1 MAKRLFSFIL
11 SLLMVLSIVPLSV
24 LAEET
29 ESTVTET
36 TGTQSEETTATEE
49 ESSSEDI
56 LWEYE
61 AYGDS
66 IALTKYLGTQADV
79 YVPNKLEVNGT
90 EYKVIKLAEGI
101 FENNDTVNSV
111 TLASGI
117 LEIGDR
123 AFYDCDSLVCILLS
137 EELTTIG
144 AEAFYSCDSF
154 NSVILYDSITSIG
167 ENAFAECPKLT
178 VWCNEGTTGFIYAV
192 NNSVSYAL
200 LNPDATPETVEQ
212 DGINYYIMNG
222 EAVAIGVTDT
232 AITEAVIPQNI
243 NGSPVTELRETFK
256 YCYPLTSV
264 TLPSGLKTIGT
275 KAFYC
280 CSRLTSI
287 TIPDSVTSIGNF
299 AFSYCTSLTSVAIS
313 DSVISIGNSAFSD
326 CTSLTSIEMPNS
338 VTSIGTATFQ
348 ECTSLV
354 NVMIPDSVTNI
365 GTKVFQDC
373 TSLIS
378 VTISNSITS
387 ISMLMFSYCTSLT
400 NVTIPDSVTNIGSSA
415 FIGCASLKT
424 VIVPSSVTSIS
435 TDSFL
440 TNTVLMVEENSYAHT
455 FAVDNGLLY
464 HINDGT
470 NEAEVYDVDS
480 VRYFIQN
487 GEAIAIGVT
496 DTAITEAV
504 IPTTVEGYH
513 VTELRETFNDCKSL
527 TSVILPNTLKTISK
541 NTFYDCNKLTSIT
554 IPDGVTSIGDSAF
567 TNCTSLTSVE
577 IPDSVAS
584 IGDSAFSTCISLTSI
599 TIPNGVTS
607 IGTKVFNSCGSLTS
621 ITIPDSVTT
630 IRDRAFNGCGSL
642 TRISIP
648 NSVTSIG
655 SYVFQYCST
664 LTSIEIP
671 NSVTSIGDYAF
682 SKCRSLKTA
691 VVPSSVIKMHTS
703 SFPSTTVLMV
713 EESSYTHT
721 FAVDNGLLYY
731 IYDGTNEPGVYDV
744 DNIRYF
750 IQNDEAIAIGVTD
763 TAITEAVIPTTV
775 EGYPVTELRE
785 TFYNCRSLTSVTLPN
800 SLKTVGKLAFCYC
813 YKLTSIIIPDSVI
826 SVGDRAFANSSLTSI
841 TIPNGVT
848 NIGESA
854 FVNCTS
860 LASVSIPDSVT
871 SIGFGVF
878 WYCSSLTSITIP
890 NSITS
895 ISDYAF
901 ACCTNLTS
909 IEIPNSVTSIG
920 DYAFENCKNL
930 TSIIITNNIT
940 SIGNYAFSC
949 CSSFTSVTIPDSVTS
964 IGFGVFWYC
973 SSLTSITIPNSVTSI
988 GDSALG
994 NCTSLKTVVI
1004 PSSVTTMSTS
1014 SFPASTVL
1022 MVEDNSYT
1030 HTFAVKNNLLY
1041 FVLHKMENPEISY
1054 GVGIEGVVTNS
1065 DGTVA
1070 SGVTVEIY
1078 HEDGTLKESVVTDEN
1093 GAYAFTYAEVGK
1105 YTIKTYNE
1113 AGNSAS
1119 TSVSVKRMNV
1129 FDVFLMG
1136 DTSITLKNSFNVSG
1150 TVSDSSAAVKIT
1162 DLDGNVIAALDT
1174 TNGAFEFAEI
1184 ANGTYL
1190 VTAESEN
1197 GFASK
1202 EITVYNNDVTDI
1214 SLVITADV
1222 ASIWGYVE
1230 VEDRQLNK
1238 HRRHWV
1244 TVSVYNE
1251 EGNVIATQK
1260 SDKDG
1265 KYYFAN
1271 LPLGDYSVV
1280 ATVSEMRPDKKHGYD
1295 RSHELYGYA
1304 YVSLTESGTFEVDTI
1319 VLYEDNGHTAN
1330 VSGKVNIN
1338 KDKSNT
1344 CEIVMY
1350 NAFGI
1355 EYAKVD
1361 SENGRYS
1368 FKNVKDGL
1376 YIITAITE
1384 NDGMGYTVITVRN
1397 GKVYGNTNINIVK
1410 SDKIKDREDKFGK
1423 DIPDLEN
1430 DSEIEGYRARIAD
1443 EKRFYDSLSQ
1453 KEKKQ
1458 LSKEYVRRLN
1468 QYIEWL
1474 SKCDY
1479 TSSDSTRVEN
1489 GGLVVSGDE
1498 LENGDEISFTITVEK
1513 QEMWKEN
1520 TNGVETAQDFIHH
1533 SINDKAGNSEIV
1545 QYYEISMTKTSNGS
1559 DKAITSV
1566 YKDTDAM
1573 GKFRITLE
1581 IPEEYRGY
1589 KHYSLV
1595 HVHCGEVVT
1604 LTDLDNDPN
1613 TITIEVDKFS
1623 TFALATTNE
1632 ELVDEAESTVTI
1644 DAIITFKGY
1653 SVGPDGTSMC
1663 AGFDIDRESLELYE
1677 QKTGKTI
1684 DFGVVF
1690 TSYELLGG
1698 KSPLVSE
1705 TGEII
1710 TDATV
1715 IKSSLKDYAYST
1727 YELVLTDIT
1736 EEYANHKFVVSA
1748 YLYDGEAVSYI
1759 QGNEVSK
1766 NVMGHSL
1773 NEVKETVQ

>member
-29 ESTVTET
+29 ESTVTENI
-36 TGTQSEETTATEE
+36 GTQSEETTATEE

-61 AYGDS
+61 SYGDG

-90 EYKVIKLAEGI
+90 EYTVIKLAEGI
-101 FENNDTVNSV
+101 FENNDNVNSV

-154 NSVILYDSITSIG
+154 NSVILYSCIKSIG
-167 ENAFAECPKLT
+167 EKAFFECSKLVVYCYT
-178 VWCNEGTTGFIYAV
+178 DSFAYAYASQNEISFK
-192 NNSVSYAL
+192 L
-200 LNPDATPETVEQ
+200 LDNTEAPEVVTY
-212 DGINYYIMNG
+212 DRFLYHISNG
-222 EAVAIGVTDT
+222 EA
-232 AITEAVIPQNI
+232 
-243 NGSPVTELRETFK
+243 
-256 YCYPLTSV
+256 
-264 TLPSGLKTIGT
+264 TLMGPAG
-275 KAFYC
+275 
-280 CSRLTSI
+280 
-287 TIPDSVTSIGNF
+287 DS
-299 AFSYCTSLTSVAIS
+299 FSYHS
-313 DSVISIGNSAFSD
+313 SVISIPAYVNGVPVTKVSSFAFSGKWLQVDNGDFYSYIWQLILPDTVKFIGESAFSSTSLSRVKLPQNLTEINDGVFSYNTHLCEIEIGSNVNKIGDSAFESTGLYELPNLENVKQIGYRAFANTNLTEIVYPIGIEMDSAVFADCALLEEVYIEYFDGMLPYDMFDNCTKLARVYLAEAQSFDEQSFYLCHFYD
-326 CTSLTSIEMPNS
+326 CTNYYYDYDIPYWCVSDIYEEAPIVEYSGVNYFISDFEAILMYCNNTDAYVEIPEYVDGYPVTRINSYAFSNNTSVYGITLPSTIREIGEGAFSGCDFLSNINIPEGVEELPSYVFEGCYYLHEIEIPESLTRICSYAFRRSGLAYLPDLKNVTAVEWGAFEECIQMTEATVSPNIQWEES
-338 VTSIGTATFQ
+338 VF
-348 ECTSLV
+348 CDCDSLTTV
-354 NVMIPDSVTNI
+354 
-365 GTKVFQDC
+365 VFQDGITYMPLNMFYSC
-373 TSLIS
+373 DSLEIVIIPQS
-378 VTISNSITS
+378 VSNMDERCITGKNLVLGVYGDS
-387 ISMLMFSYCTSLT
+387 CAMQYAID
-400 NVTIPDSVTNIGSSA
+400 NNIPYYDVETEPEIEVVELDEVKYFIINGEAQVASSTA
-415 FIGCASLKT
+415 RFNLAI
-424 VIVPSSVTSIS
+424 PSSVNGYPVTVIRPHAFVGNYFYDVSLPDTLREIGRGAFSRTYLKSINLPEGLEKIGEYAFQVTEIQQIELPS
-435 TDSFL
+435 SLKYLGSGAF
-440 TNTVLMVEENSYAHT
+440 AHT
-455 FAVDNGLLY
+455 KILNLPKLPELEYIGNYVFS
-464 HINDGT
+464 GT
-470 NEAEVYDVDS
+470 RISGTFVIGNEIDY
-480 VRYFIQN
+480 
-487 GEAIAIGVT
+487 
-496 DTAITEAV
+496 
-504 IPTTVEGYH
+504 GYGC
-513 VTELRETFNDCKSL
+513 VSGCSRIKKIIIES
-527 TSVILPNTLKTISK
+527 
-541 NTFYDCNKLTSIT
+541 
-554 IPDGVTSIGDSAF
+554 GVTSIGS
-567 TNCTSLTSVE
+567 
-577 IPDSVAS
+577 
-584 IGDSAFSTCISLTSI
+584 
-599 TIPNGVTS
+599 
-607 IGTKVFNSCGSLTS
+607 
-621 ITIPDSVTT
+621 
-630 IRDRAFNGCGSL
+630 
-642 TRISIP
+642 
-648 NSVTSIG
+648 
-655 SYVFQYCST
+655 
-664 LTSIEIP
+664 
-671 NSVTSIGDYAF
+671 
-682 SKCRSLKTA
+682 
-691 VVPSSVIKMHTS
+691 
-703 SFPSTTVLMV
+703 
-713 EESSYTHT
+713 
-721 FAVDNGLLYY
+721 
-731 IYDGTNEPGVYDV
+731 
-744 DNIRYF
+744 
-750 IQNDEAIAIGVTD
+750 
-763 TAITEAVIPTTV
+763 
-775 EGYPVTELRE
+775 
-785 TFYNCRSLTSVTLPN
+785 
-800 SLKTVGKLAFCYC
+800 
-813 YKLTSIIIPDSVI
+813 
-826 SVGDRAFANSSLTSI
+826 
-841 TIPNGVT
+841 
-848 NIGESA
+848 GE
-854 FVNCTS
+854 
-860 LASVSIPDSVT
+860 
-871 SIGFGVF
+871 
-878 WYCSSLTSITIP
+878 
-890 NSITS
+890 
-895 ISDYAF
+895 
-901 ACCTNLTS
+901 
-909 IEIPNSVTSIG
+909 
-920 DYAFENCKNL
+920 FENCKGL
-930 TSIIITNNIT
+930 ETII
-940 SIGNYAFSC
+940 
-949 CSSFTSVTIPDSVTS
+949 
-964 IGFGVFWYC
+964 
-973 SSLTSITIPNSVTSI
+973 
-988 GDSALG
+988 
-994 NCTSLKTVVI
+994 I
-1004 PSSVTTMSTS
+1004 PSSVTTISKTS
-1014 SFPASTVL
+1014 FSGCGKVILHVF
-1022 MVEDNSYT
+1022 EGSYA
-1030 HTFAVKNNLLY
+1030 HQFAIENNMEY
-1041 FVLHKMENPEISY
+1041 FILKYEENPEIAY
-1054 GVGIEGVVTNS
+1054 GVAIEGVVNNS

-1105 YTIKTYNE
+1105 YTIKAYNE

-1162 DLDGNVIAALDT
+1162 DLEGNVIAALDT
-1174 TNGAFEFAEI
+1174 TNGAFAFAEI

-1214 SLVITADV
+1214 SHVITTDV

-1230 VEDRQLNK
+1230 VEDRQLGK

-1265 KYYFAN
+1265 KYTFAN

-1295 RSHELYGYA
+1295 RSHDLYGYA

-1319 VLYEDNGHTAN
+1319 VLYEDNDYTAS

-1397 GKVYGNTNINIVK
+1397 GKVHGNTNINIVK
-1410 SDKIKDREDKFGK
+1410 SDKIKDREDKFGE
-1423 DIPDLEN
+1423 DVPDFEN

-1479 TSSDSTRVEN
+1479 TSSDSTKVEN

-1513 QEMWKEN
+1513 QEMWEEN
-1520 TNGVETAQDFIHH
+1520 TNGVETAQDYIHH

-1644 DAIITFKGY
+1644 DDIITFKGY

-1690 TSYELLGG
+1690 TSYDLLGG
-1698 KSPLVSE
+1698 KAPLVSE
-1705 TGEII
+1705 TGEAI
-1710 TDATV
+1710 TDTTV

-1748 YLYDGEAVSYI
+1748 YLYDGEGVSYI
-1759 QGNEVSK
+1759 QGKETSESVI
-1766 NVMGHSL
+1766 GHSL
-1773 NEVKETVQ
+1773 NEVKEVIQ